1 MTLTLDQTTEIPAAF
16 DTKPPASTCSTAQAI
31 EAACV
36 RVPPLWPLQNFVA
49 VNPFVGLSNTPFVA
63 ACALLQRTAHAQLQM
78 PAAHYQQQWQDGI
91 ITEHD
96 VQNALDQT
104 LSYDFDVDA
113 LKSALHNGWNLDENA
128 AILTVAET
136 LDASLDTMW
145 QAFMRDEIS
154 KWCSAYYDR
163 GQASWR
169 MPWRGQELFA
179 AWKEA
184 ASIDANP
191 EMGGLKNFRHCVQ
204 SLPAEPHEL
213 IEKALE
219 ILQIPQ
225 AGATDFLHRQL
236 LAMAGWSGYVQYQV
250 RENGLY
256 GREDDSLSQLLA
268 ILLAYEIALYQQ
280 HEDTQF
286 RSAWTQNLAR
296 LSEENSAPT
305 TTPAQ
310 LWQLAAENA
319 YQRQLLA
326 KLAAHEGQT
335 SLARPAV
342 QAVFCIDVRS
352 ELLRRALE
360 TVTPQI
366 ETVGF
371 AGFFGFPIEWI
382 QFGHEHGAVQ
392 CPALLTPAFR
402 IRQSLASA
410 TPQQTQNALA
420 QQLVERRVGHAWN
433 AFKTSAVSCF
443 AFVETGGILAG
454 VKLVKDSLGLK
465 HHEHADTMAPGLEA
479 HDDSGMSL
487 EAQIKVATGALTNMG
502 LTQNLARL
510 VMICGHGSSTTNNPY
525 GAGLDCGACGGHSG
539 QANARVAAKVLNN
552 PQVRVGLQE
561 IGIAIPDDTYF
572 LAALHNTT
580 TDDVSIF
587 DPSLVLESHRAD
599 VHQLQ
604 SWLLAASH
612 RVRVERAP
620 NLGLG
625 AVPEPEID
633 AQVRARSADW
643 AQTRPEWGL
652 AGNAAFIAAPRARTR
667 ALDLAGTQ
675 FSQ

>member
-16 DTKPPASTCSTAQAI
+16 DTKAPASTCSTAQAI

-78 PAAHYQQQWQDGI
+78 PVTHYQQQWQDGI

-136 LDASLDTMW
+136 LDGSLDTMW

-184 ASIDANP
+184 ASLDANP

-225 AGATDFLHRQL
+225 AGATDFLHREL

-360 TVTPQI
+360 TVYAANRNGRFRGI
-366 ETVGF
+366 LWFSHRMDTVWPRTRRG
-371 AGFFGFPIEWI
+371 AMSGSADARVPHSPIA
-382 QFGHEHGAVQ
+382 HRRHATANSKRPRAAVGRAARGP
-392 CPALLTPAFR
+392 C
-402 IRQSLASA
+402 
-410 TPQQTQNALA
+410 
-420 QQLVERRVGHAWN
+420 VERVQNLGSVVLRFRRN
-433 AFKTSAVSCF
+433 RRNF
-443 AFVETGGILAG
+443 GGRQAG
-454 VKLVKDSLGLK
+454 QRFF
-465 HHEHADTMAPGLEA
+465 GLEA
-479 HDDSGMSL
+479 SR
-487 EAQIKVATGALTNMG
+487 T
-502 LTQNLARL
+502 R
-510 VMICGHGSSTTNNPY
+510 GHN
-525 GAGLDCGACGGHSG
+525 
-539 QANARVAAKVLNN
+539 
-552 PQVRVGLQE
+552 
-561 IGIAIPDDTYF
+561 
-572 LAALHNTT
+572 
-580 TDDVSIF
+580 
-587 DPSLVLESHRAD
+587 
-599 VHQLQ
+599 
-604 SWLLAASH
+604 
-612 RVRVERAP
+612 
-620 NLGLG
+620 G
-625 AVPEPEID
+625 AVSG
-633 AQVRARSADW
+633 RARRQRHELGSANQSRDRC
-643 AQTRPEWGL
+643 ADQYG
-652 AGNAAFIAAPRARTR
+652 F
-667 ALDLAGTQ
+667 
-675 FSQ
+675 